1 MVGFRPQV
9 INHLSAREP
18 AVTPAVTIDAPV
30 PISEA
35 AAKATVAHHIVL
47 GLTFLVAFVMYIDRA
62 VVGTAAPAIM
72 REFGLTK
79 VSMGWS
85 VSAFNW
91 SYALLQVPGGW
102 MADRFGP
109 RLVLAAAMA
118 WWSIFTAA
126 TGFASGAISLAV
138 TRGLFGAGEA
148 AAFPAASRA
157 LGPWLPESR
166 RAFGQ
171 GFQHAGSR
179 FGAAV
184 APALVVSMMVF
195 FSWRVVFYLLGGIG
209 VLGALTWY
217 GYYRNLPSQH
227 SGVNAEELRLL
238 PAPKVFQAKAP
249 VPWRLILHSR
259 DLWFL
264 SVMYF
269 CYGWV
274 LWMYLTWLPTYLI
287 EARSFTTLR
296 VGIATS
302 LPLLAATVTNAAGG
316 WISDSLARYWGD
328 RRRGRVR
335 VSVVGFAIAAVGL
348 VPGVLAQDANTALM
362 WLVLALAGLELTVAV
377 SWAMC
382 LDIGGNFSGSVSGVM
397 NTFGNLG
404 GAFSAVVVGYL
415 ATYRGWTYPFIVSS
429 GLCVLAAVLASRI
442 DPRRSAVESTLCP
455 APAGP

>member
-1 MVGFRPQV
+1 
-9 INHLSAREP
+9 
-18 AVTPAVTIDAPV
+18 
-30 PISEA
+30 
-35 AAKATVAHHIVL
+35 
-47 GLTFLVAFVMYIDRA
+47 MYIDRA
-62 VVGTAAPAIM
+62 VVGTATPAIM

-79 VSMGWS
+79 VTMGWS
-85 VSAFNW
+85 ASAFNW

-126 TGFASGAISLAV
+126 TGLAGGAVGLAV

-157 LGPWLPESR
+157 LGPWLPEEQ

-171 GFQHAGSR
+171 GFQHSGAR

-184 APALVVSMMVF
+184 APALVVGMMAF
-195 FSWRVVFYLLGGIG
+195 LSWRSVFYLLG
-209 VLGALTWY
+209 VLGVVGACIWY
-217 GYYRNLPSQH
+217 GYYRDRPGDH
-227 SGVNAEELRLL
+227 AGVNAAELRLL
-238 PAPKVFQAKAP
+238 PTPKVPPRVKVA
-249 VPWRLILHSR
+249 VPWRLILRSK
-259 DLWFL
+259 DLWYL
-264 SVMYF
+264 SIMYF

-274 LWMYLTWLPTYLI
+274 LWMYLTWLPTYLS
-287 EARSFTTLR
+287 EARSFTQLR
-296 VGIATS
+296 IGIGAS

-316 WISDSLARYWGD
+316 WISDKLTVRWGD
-328 RRRGRVR
+328 RRRGRIR
-335 VSVVGFAIAAVGL
+335 ISMIGFSIAAVAL
-348 VPGVLAQDANTALM
+348 IPGVLARDGNSAMM

-377 SWAMC
+377 SWAIC

-415 ATYRGWTYPFIVSS
+415 ATYFGWTYPFVVSS

-442 DPRRSAVESTLCP
+442 DPRRSAVEPLSG
-455 APAGP
+455 A